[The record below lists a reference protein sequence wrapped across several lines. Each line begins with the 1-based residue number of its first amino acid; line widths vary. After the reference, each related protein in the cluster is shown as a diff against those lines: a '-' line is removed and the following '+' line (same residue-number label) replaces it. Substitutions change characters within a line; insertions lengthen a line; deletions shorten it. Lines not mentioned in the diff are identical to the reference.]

1 MVNGF
6 RGVLGSAAIQIS
18 MFLALFFVDAPK
30 TPFEVEPYEG
40 ANEEVSRRLWWLRVI
55 LMTIHFFCFVGL
67 LFVMVPWLNDTM
79 ITISRT
85 FGVFSMLA
93 QVFSLS
99 MVSLE
104 IFTKIE
110 IGLDYSYEFSKFH
123 HWFQAEIAVTLAGLA
138 SLFIFLLLRSF
149 FRQRGVTWRM
159 GGSFDTPAT
168 DFLDA
173 QLGITSIIVTCTA
186 PVFTVNYIR

>member
-1 MVNGF
+1 M
-6 RGVLGSAAIQIS
+6 A
-18 MFLALFFVDAPK
+18 
-30 TPFEVEPYEG
+30 T
-40 ANEEVSRRLWWLRVI
+40 RLLWLKVI
-55 LMTIHFFCFVGL
+55 LMTLHFFCFVGL
-67 LFVMVPWLNDTM
+67 LFVTIPWTDDTM

-104 IFTKIE
+104 MFTKIE
-110 IGLDYSYEFSKFH
+110 AGLDYSYEFAKFH

-138 SLFIFLLLRSF
+138 SLFLFLFLRSF

-159 GGSFDTPAT
+159 GGSFETPAT

-173 QLGITSIIVTCTA
+173 QLGITGVIVTCTV